1 MQEFIQSFST
11 KDSSSSELEINLDPF
26 LNEIA
31 DLSII
36 DCDIPTLQSLAFIAG
51 YSAHQYLKRI
61 QPCLLCL
68 DMLTI
73 DKDILVDEA
82 FLSQYRL
89 LELSDRGKLKY
100 PSEVFLESIVTLW
113 KIFSIIQNNIEL
125 VNALVEGPARKILV
139 ELL

>member
-1 MQEFIQSFST
+1 
-11 KDSSSSELEINLDPF
+11 
-26 LNEIA
+26 
-31 DLSII
+31 
-36 DCDIPTLQSLAFIAG
+36 
-51 YSAHQYLKRI
+51 
-61 QPCLLCL
+61 
-68 DMLTI
+68 MLTI

-100 PSEVFLESIVTLW
+100 PSEVVLESIVTLW

-139 ELL
+139 ELALNSIVDSNDCDVWENTFPSCNIPRFSILRRLLFVSGNCMIANKVKNYNSMVVCRGIEKRKLKKFNS